1 MVPAPQRST
10 RNFPLICVVIFSIPD
25 QTTLLHPSCVLNPRP
40 EWVLFNESV
49 LTTGAYIRTV
59 TEIRP
64 EWLLELAA
72 NYYDLASF
80 PRGKGKQALLR
91 VLMKQIGKDN
101 KAAGSNKLP
110 KRQVRTR

>member
-1 MVPAPQRST
+1 
-10 RNFPLICVVIFSIPD
+10 
-25 QTTLLHPSCVLNPRP
+25 
-40 EWVLFNESV
+40 V